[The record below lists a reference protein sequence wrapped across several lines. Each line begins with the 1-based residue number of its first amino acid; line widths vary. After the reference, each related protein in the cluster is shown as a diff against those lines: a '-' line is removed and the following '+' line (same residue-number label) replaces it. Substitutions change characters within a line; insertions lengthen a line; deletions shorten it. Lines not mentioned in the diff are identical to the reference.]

1 MGKQKHNI
9 QKPKQGWVFRVQNLN
24 APTEVHCC
32 ISLLRRGLFVSQGEG
47 GPHALLCFH
56 YCYLGGGG
64 VPSGCLCGGES
75 CVINPNTW
83 GQTRFFPR
91 QSRRLF
97 VPLGAGERTK
107 DSPHGTKG
115 RGKRRSFRFSHL
127 LSPRANNFVLLFF
140 RIPVGAQSLLK
151 RAHREFIV
159 ILPRKHVRKDHVTK
173 P

>member
-1 MGKQKHNI
+1 MCRKEKG
-9 QKPKQGWVFRVQNLN
+9 V
-24 APTEVHCC
+24 PTLCY
-32 ISLLRRGLFVSQGEG
+32 VSIIAIWGEG
-47 GPHALLCFH
+47 EYQAGASAEERAVLLIRILEDRHDSF
-56 YCYLGGGG
+56 LGR
-64 VPSGCLCGGES
+64 VEDS
-75 CVINPNTW
+75 
-83 GQTRFFPR
+83 
-91 QSRRLF
+91 

-107 DSPHGTKG
+107 DSPYGTKG